1 MEGAVVGDGVPA
13 VKVCALETTGPAKR
27 RAAPVKNEALLC
39 EEVFTFSK
47 QMTSQRKT
55 FLEEESFYSL

>member
-27 RAAPVKNEALLC
+27 RAAPVKNKILLC
-39 EEVFTFSK
+39 EEVFTFSE